1 MQWDQECQSF
11 LRDVLDQ
18 VIDCSLNCQELL
30 QRKQLS
36 SFHVFMRQFEM
47 ILEFEGFNQKDN
59 TTRHCVEQ
67 LVKSLILKLRRL
79 VPGDF

>member
-1 MQWDQECQSF
+1 
-11 LRDVLDQ
+11 
-18 VIDCSLNCQELL
+18 
-30 QRKQLS
+30 
-36 SFHVFMRQFEM
+36 MRQFEM

-59 TTRHCVEQ
+59 ITRHCVEQ